1 MQVRPLRASALAL
14 LLLLLLTACG
24 TPPHKEIDQA
34 QGAIDAAKAAGA
46 DRYAT
51 EELTAATTSLTA
63 ATQAVDQRDYRL
75 ALNHAL
81 ESRERAQNAARIAA
95 ETQGKLRAE
104 VERTTTEV
112 KALLAQANGRLTTA
126 DKTRVARRVV
136 TDTRQAVATATG
148 DVQKADAALQAGN
161 VAEAQAIL
169 ARAKQQLS
177 DVIARLDA
185 ALRAQNAR
193 RRR

>member
-14 LLLLLLTACG
+14 LLPLLLTACG
-24 TPPHKEIDQA
+24 TPPRKEIDQA

-51 EELTAATTSLTA
+51 EELTAATTALTA

-104 VERTTTEV
+104 VERTTAEV

-126 DKTRVARRVV
+126 EKTRVARRVI
-136 TDTRQAVATATG
+136 TDARQAVAAATG
-148 DVQKADAALQAGN
+148 DVQKADAAVQAGN
-161 VAEAQAIL
+161 VAEAQAVL

-185 ALRAQNAR
+185 ALGAQNAR

>member
-14 LLLLLLTACG
+14 LLLLTACG
-24 TPPHKEIDQA
+24 TPPHKEMDQA
-34 QGAIDAAKAAGA
+34 QGAIDAARAAGA
-46 DRYAT
+46 ERYAKD
-51 EELTAATTSLTA
+51 ELTAATAALTA
-63 ATQAVDQRDYRL
+63 ATQAVEQSDYRL

-95 ETQGKLRAE
+95 DTQGALRAE
-104 VERTTTEV
+104 IERTSAEV
-112 KALLAQANGRLTTA
+112 KNLLAQANGRLTTA
-126 DKTRVARRVV
+126 EKSRLARRVI
-136 TDTRQAVATATG
+136 TDTRKVIATATG
-148 DVQKADAALQAGN
+148 DVQKADAAVQAGD
-161 VAEAQAIL
+161 VAEAQAVL

-177 DVIARLDA
+177 DVITRLDD

>member
-14 LLLLLLTACG
+14 LLLLTACG
-24 TPPHKEIDQA
+24 TPPHKEMDQA
-34 QGAIDAAKAAGA
+34 QGAIDAARAAGA
-46 DRYAT
+46 DRYAKD
-51 EELTAATTSLTA
+51 ELTAATTALAA
-63 ATQAVDQRDYRL
+63 ATQAVEQSDYRL

-95 ETQGKLRAE
+95 DTQGALRAE
-104 VERTTTEV
+104 VERTSAEV
-112 KALLAQANGRLTTA
+112 KNLLAQANGRLTTA
-126 DKTRVARRVV
+126 EKGRLSRRVI
-136 TDTRQAVATATG
+136 TDMRKIIATATG
-148 DVQKADAALQAGN
+148 DVQKADAAVRAGDA
-161 VAEAQAIL
+161 AEAQAVL

-177 DVIARLDA
+177 DVITRLDA

>member
-1 MQVRPLRASALAL
+1 M
-14 LLLLLLTACG
+14 
-24 TPPHKEIDQA
+24 DQA
-34 QGAIDAAKAAGA
+34 QGAIDAARAAGA

-63 ATQAVDQRDYRL
+63 AKQAVDQRDYRL

-81 ESRERAQNAARIAA
+81 ESREHAQNAARISA

-104 VERTTTEV
+104 VDRTSLEV
-112 KALLAQANGRLTTA
+112 TALLAQAKGRLSTA
-126 DKTRVARRVV
+126 EKSRVPRRVI
-136 TDTRQAVATATG
+136 TDTRRAIATAQEEMQKAGVASEAGDIAGAQAV
-148 DVQKADAALQAGN
+148 LSS
-161 VAEAQAIL
+161 
-169 ARAKQQLS
+169 AKQRLS
-177 DVIARLDA
+177 DVIARLDT

>member
-14 LLLLLLTACG
+14 LLLLTACG
-24 TPPHKEIDQA
+24 TPPHKEMDQA
-34 QGAIDAAKAAGA
+34 QGAIDAARAAGA
-46 DRYAT
+46 DRYAKD
-51 EELTAATTSLTA
+51 ELTAATTALAA
-63 ATQAVDQRDYRL
+63 ATQAVEQSDYRL

-95 ETQGKLRAE
+95 DTQGALRAE
-104 VERTTTEV
+104 VERTSAEV
-112 KALLAQANGRLTTA
+112 KNLLAQANGRLNTA
-126 DKTRVARRVV
+126 EKGRLSRRVI
-136 TDTRQAVATATG
+136 TDMRKVIATATG
-148 DVQKADAALQAGN
+148 DVQKADAAVRAGDA
-161 VAEAQAIL
+161 AEAQAVL

-177 DVIARLDA
+177 DVITRLDA